1 MRKFPG
7 PLLRTTAGDS
17 AALPSRERLTL
28 CPGLRRTPVAR
39 HDPAAPADDVPDSTI
54 IAPGDVPARRIPGY
68 ADTLGYDGDV
78 CDLGRAPRR
87 GGDQPGFRLVSHADA
102 ARAGVLF
109 AAANA
114 LR

>member
-7 PLLRTTAGDS
+7 PPLRTTADAS
-17 AALPSRERLTL
+17 AALPCRGTLTL
-28 CPGLRRTPVAR
+28 SPGLRRTPVAR

-54 IAPGDVPARRIPGY
+54 IAPGDVPARRVPAY
-68 ADTLGYDGDV
+68 ADTLGHDGDV
-78 CDLGRAPRR
+78 CDPGRAPRR
-87 GGDQPGFRLVSHADA
+87 DGDQPGFRLVSHADA

-114 LR
+114 RR